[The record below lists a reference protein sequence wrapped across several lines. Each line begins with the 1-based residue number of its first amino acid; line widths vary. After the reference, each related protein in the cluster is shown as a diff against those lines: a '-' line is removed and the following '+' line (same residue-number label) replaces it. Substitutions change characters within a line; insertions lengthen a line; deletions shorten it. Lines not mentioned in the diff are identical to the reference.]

1 MPESSLCGM
10 KGGLVSFRVP
20 AGNGEYSFK
29 ERHSRFIGIV
39 RSARSQEEARMH
51 LKEIRSQYADAT
63 HVCYAWVLGNKGE
76 IQMASDDGEPAHSA
90 GTPILNAIRATKL
103 VWVLVAVV
111 RYYGGTQ
118 LGVPGLIEAYGE
130 AARQALGIAGFREE
144 IPRTVRAIRFAY
156 SSVSL
161 SEQLMHRFQAQIIS
175 REFGEDCTVVF
186 SIPETEAELC
196 DAALQDVSYLI
207 EVITP

>member
-1 MPESSLCGM
+1 M
-10 KGGLVSFRVP
+10 KGAEESFRVP

-29 ERHSRFIGIV
+29 ERHSRFIGLV
-39 RSARSQEEARMH
+39 RAARSQEEARMH
-51 LKEIRSQYADAT
+51 LKEIRNQYADAT
-63 HVCYAWVLGNKGE
+63 HVCFAWVLGNKGE

-103 VWVLVAVV
+103 VWVVVAVV

-118 LGVPGLIEAYGE
+118 LGVPGLIEAYGA
-130 AARQALGIAGFREE
+130 AARQALDIAGFREE
-144 IPRTVRAIRFAY
+144 IPKTVRTIRFAY
-156 SSVSL
+156 GAVSL
-161 SEQLMHRFQAQIIS
+161 SEQLMHRFQAQIVS

-186 SIPETEAELC
+186 SIPESVAAAC
-196 DAALQDVSYLI
+196 DAAFQDVRHLI